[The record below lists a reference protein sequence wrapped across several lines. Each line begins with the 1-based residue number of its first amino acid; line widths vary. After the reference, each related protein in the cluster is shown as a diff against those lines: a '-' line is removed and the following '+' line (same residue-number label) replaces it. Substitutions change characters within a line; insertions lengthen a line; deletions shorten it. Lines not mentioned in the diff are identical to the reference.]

1 MLLGGCLGLTVSG
14 VEKQLWFQ
22 SPQLASFVPELRIT
36 NLKVAGARI
45 DLLLLRH
52 GDDVGVN
59 VLRRDGDVSV
69 VVAK

>member
-1 MLLGGCLGLTVSG
+1 
-14 VEKQLWFQ
+14 
-22 SPQLASFVPELRIT
+22 VPELRLK
-36 NLKVAGARI
+36 NLEVAGASV
-45 DLLLLRH
+45 DLLLVRH